1 MAAFRPLPVHELRR
15 APNGLGAFAT
25 KGKRRQNLKRHFSLD
40 IDDVV
45 ADFTRH
51 FFVKNGRSKLQ
62 SDKDYRRPRDY
73 WYSWL
78 LPQTEATPE
87 ASFDKVFDAVKH
99 NPDFW
104 LTVPVLDSHIP
115 VEVEFYL
122 TSRECPNEVTQEWLR
137 INDLP
142 QLEVVNATLLKQKK
156 WDIALERGIT
166 GHIDDKDS
174 TFIGCIEH
182 GLKDSYLVSRP
193 WNTDTISSRRIYRLE
208 EVDWRS

>member
-1 MAAFRPLPVHELRR
+1 MKCLGRR
-15 APNGLGAFAT
+15 L
-25 KGKRRQNLKRHFSLD
+25 SLD

-45 ADFTRH
+45 ADFTTH
-51 FFVKNGRSKLQ
+51 FFVKNGRTKAQ
-62 SDKDYRRPRDY
+62 AAKDYFRPRDY

-78 LPQTEATPE
+78 LPQTPEGPE
-87 ASFDKVFDAVKH
+87 ASFDKVFEAIKN

-104 LTVPVLDSHIP
+104 LTIPVLDRHIP
-115 VEVEFYL
+115 SEVVFYL
-122 TSRECPNEVTQEWLR
+122 TSRECSNAITQEWLR

-142 QLEVVNATLLKQKK
+142 QLEIVNATALNKKK
-156 WDIALERGIT
+156 WDIARERGIT

-182 GLKDSYLVSRP
+182 GLRDSFLVSRP
-193 WNTDTISSRRIYRLE
+193 WNTDTIASRRIYRLE